1 MKVQWQVTIT
11 KAEGSAAAGS
21 KRPVWFDQGCV
32 DTPVYDRDRLRAGHK
47 IAGPA
52 LVEENASVTVL
63 GPGNS
68 LSVDRFGNLLIT
80 TN

>member
-1 MKVQWQVTIT
+1 MI
-11 KAEGSAAAGS
+11 
-21 KRPVWFDQGCV
+21 
-32 DTPVYDRDRLRAGHK
+32 DTPVYDRDSLRAGHT

-63 GPGNS
+63 GPGKS